1 MEPST
6 ILILVAIVLLG
17 IAIMG
22 GGTMVFCCHG
32 FERGLPF
39 ISVRE
44 LYEEL
49 ADLDKRTSERYR
61 DFALLVNNVA
71 VGLQKEAADLPSK
84 LLVKDLSTI
93 IDMEEG
99 RGTVGCQSTPAHQ
112 VMVAPAP
119 AEVIISIPEE

>member
-6 ILILVAIVLLG
+6 ILILIAIVLLG
-17 IAIMG
+17 VAIMG

-49 ADLDKRTSERYR
+49 ADLDRRTSERYR

-71 VGLQKEAADLPSK
+71 VGLQKEATGLPSQ
-84 LLVKDLSTI
+84 LLVKDMSTI
-93 IDMEEG
+93 IDIGEG
-99 RGTVGCQSTPAHQ
+99 NGTVGCQTTPTHH

>member
-1 MEPST
+1 MEPSA
-6 ILILVAIVLLG
+6 ILILIAIVLLG
-17 IAIMG
+17 VAIMG

-49 ADLDKRTSERYR
+49 ADLDRRTSERYR

-71 VGLQKEAADLPSK
+71 IGLQKEAASLPTQ
-84 LLVKDLSTI
+84 LLVKDTSTI

-99 RGTVGCQSTPAHQ
+99 NGTVGCQTTPTHH
-112 VMVAPAP
+112 VMVAPGHLP
-119 AEVIISIPEE
+119 QLR

>member
-1 MEPST
+1 
-6 ILILVAIVLLG
+6 
-17 IAIMG
+17 
-22 GGTMVFCCHG
+22 MVFCCHG

-49 ADLDKRTSERYR
+49 ADLDRRTSERYR

-71 VGLQKEAADLPSK
+71 VGLQKEAAGLPSQ
-84 LLVKDLSTI
+84 LLVKDTSTI

-99 RGTVGCQSTPAHQ
+99 NSNRIVGCQTTPTHH

>member
-71 VGLQKEAADLPSK
+71 VELQKEAADLPSK
-84 LLVKDLSTI
+84 LLVKDLATI

-99 RGTVGCQSTPAHQ
+99 RGTVGCQSTPTHQ
-112 VMVAPAP
+112 ILVAPAP